1 MAKVITDEQNYQDI
15 ADAIRAKL
23 GSTDTYTPSEMAA
36 AISTISGGG
45 GGTAITD
52 PEVVYLA
59 TRPSDWLKMPTP
71 SDNEGYVLLQIDD
84 GYSGPLP
91 IYLELSGSSSSLI
104 EFGTVDQNGTF
115 IADSSLTYQATSYR
129 VTTSVPNASFGSLTA
144 GGKRQIMMKIS
155 NYIFTQFYLM
165 PNDSAPLRTAIAEIS
180 VKPTSTY
187 IYNFLGSG
195 NSGYS
200 VPNLRYLTVSGGTY
214 ASYASYLCANLKGVI
229 AIRSLPSISQLT
241 TLKDAF
247 NGCSNLVAV
256 PSLSTSHI
264 TNFNGAFSGTRV
276 PTIPAYDFSNAT
288 DMSNAFA
295 YCRNLSSISIT
306 LNSATTVSSM
316 FNYATSLT
324 EASVSAPQATNW
336 SSLFNYC
343 YAIKKITLNMPSAT
357 NANGLF
363 PSGGVPIAQM
373 DISGLDTSH
382 VTTFGSG
389 GFTMSG
395 FPKEMWPSINTSSG
409 TSFSSAFSSGSMF
422 AGEYVDL
429 SVFDFSSATSASSL
443 NYLIGV
449 GAGTQLVL
457 GDTFSPSG
465 IPNTGTMVSAN
476 SSSYWGV
483 TSSNPA
489 HIKINKTDA
498 MLQLA
503 ANASTVFSNNSY
515 VYVYVPD
522 NLLAT
527 YQADT
532 YWSTL
537 GARLKGFS
545 EWPS

>member
-15 ADAIRAKL
+15 ANAIRAKL

-45 GGTAITD
+45 GTAITD

-71 SDNEGYVLLQIDD
+71 NNNEGYVLLQIDD
-84 GYSGPLP
+84 GYSGPLH
-91 IYLELSGSSSSLI
+91 IYFELGGSSSSLV

-115 IADSSLTYQATSYR
+115 IADSSLTYQATSYQI
-129 VTTSVPNASFGSLTA
+129 TTSVPNSSFGSLTA

-155 NYIFTQFYLM
+155 NCVFAQFNLV
-165 PNDSAPLRTAIAEIS
+165 PNNSAPVRTAIAEIS
-180 VKPTSTY
+180 VKPTSTNVY
-187 IYNFLGSG
+187 SFLGSG
-195 NSGYS
+195 NSGYA

-214 ASYASYLCANLKGVI
+214 ASYASYICANLKGLI
-229 AIRSLPSISQLT
+229 AIRSLPSISQIT

-256 PSLSTSHI
+256 PPLSTSHI
-264 TNFNGAFSGTRV
+264 TNFSGAFSGTRV
-276 PTIPAYDFSNAT
+276 PNIPAYDFSNAT

-295 YCRNLSSISIT
+295 YCKNLSSVSIT
-306 LNSATTVSSM
+306 LNSATTVSGM
-316 FNYATSLT
+316 FNYATTLT
-324 EASVSAPQATNW
+324 EATVNAPQATNW
-336 SSLFNYC
+336 GTLFNYC

-357 NANGLF
+357 TANSLLSIG
-363 PSGGVPIAQM
+363 GGVPISQM
-373 DISGLDTSH
+373 DISGINTSH
-382 VTTFGSG
+382 ITTFGTSG
-389 GFTMSG
+389 FPISS
-395 FPKEMWPSINTSSG
+395 FPKEMWPSIDTSSG
-409 TSFSSAFSSGSMF
+409 TSFSSALGTGSMY

-429 SVFDFSSATSASSL
+429 SIFDFSSATSTSSL

-449 GAGTQLVL
+449 GAGTQLIL

-465 IPNTGTMVSAN
+465 IPSTGTVVSAN

-483 TSSNPA
+483 TSNNPA

-503 ANASTVFSNNSY
+503 ANATTVFSSSSY

-527 YQADT
+527 YQADQ

>member
-15 ADAIRAKL
+15 ANAIRAKL

-36 AISTISGGG
+36 AISTISGG

-84 GYSGPLP
+84 DYSGPLP
-91 IYLELSGSSSSLI
+91 IYLELGGSSSSLI

-129 VTTSVPNASFGSLTA
+129 ITTSVPNASFGSLTA

-165 PNDSAPLRTAIAEIS
+165 PNDTAPLRTAIAEIS

-187 IYNFLGSG
+187 IYSFLGSG

-200 VPNLRYLTVSGGTY
+200 VPNLRYLTVSGGAY
-214 ASYASYLCANLKGVI
+214 ASYASNICTYLNGVI

-247 NGCSNLVAV
+247 KGCSNLVAV

-276 PTIPAYDFSNAT
+276 PTIPAYDFSHAT
-288 DMSNAFA
+288 DMSNAFSD
-295 YCRNLSSISIT
+295 CKNLSSVSIT

-316 FNYATSLT
+316 FYYATTLT
-324 EASVSAPQATNW
+324 EATVNAPQATNW

-343 YAIKKITLNMPSAT
+343 YAIRKITLNMPSAT
-357 NANGLF
+357 TASSMFPNA
-363 PSGGVPIAQM
+363 GVPIAHM
-373 DISGLDTSH
+373 DISGIDTSH
-382 VTTFGSG
+382 ITTFGSG
-389 GFTMSG
+389 GFPISS
-395 FPKEMWPSINTSSG
+395 FPREVWSSIDTSSG
-409 TSFSSAFSSGSMF
+409 TSFSGAFSSGTSF
-422 AGEYVDL
+422 AGECLDL
-429 SVFDFSSATSASSL
+429 SAFDFSSATSTSSL
-443 NYLIGV
+443 NNLVYV
-449 GAGTQLVL
+449 GSGTQVIF

-465 IPNTGTMVSAN
+465 IPNTSSIISAS

-483 TSSNPA
+483 TSNNPA